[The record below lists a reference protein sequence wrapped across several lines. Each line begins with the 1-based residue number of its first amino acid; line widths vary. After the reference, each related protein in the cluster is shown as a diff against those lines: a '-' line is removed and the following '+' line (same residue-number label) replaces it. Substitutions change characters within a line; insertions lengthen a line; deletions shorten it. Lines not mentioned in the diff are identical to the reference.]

1 MRNRGP
7 ANPCATAPLRA
18 RGARIWPVLLGL
30 VVCAL
35 VGSQTATTSLSSP
48 DPVSLVDPFIGTE
61 GNGHTFPGA
70 DVPFGMVQFSP
81 VSVGGGP
88 GGYEF
93 DDSRLRGFS
102 LTRLS
107 GAGCTNYGDV
117 PLMPT
122 AGPPRSSPAR
132 DPWAF
137 TSGFSHTGEVAHPG
151 YYQVGLS
158 SGISV
163 ALTATTRTGLGV
175 FTYPASVGDGTLLI
189 DPSGSANHESAT
201 IHVLGSTHVVGSATS
216 AAFGGG
222 CGHPPGRYTVYF
234 AVAFA
239 QPFTHFGVWSGSGV
253 APGRRQQTGAHA
265 GAYVSF
271 DTQNGRA
278 VPVRVGISYVSVAN
292 ALGNLAADHPSWSL
306 GAVKQRAQ
314 ARWAELL
321 GRIRVSG
328 GSQAQEEVFYTALYH
343 ALLFPNV
350 FSDANGE
357 YLGEDGRVHTAAG
370 YTQYTNFSEW
380 DIYRG
385 EMQLL
390 ALLAPRQASDIIRSL
405 VADGRQMGQL
415 PRWLVA
421 NAETGLMVGDP
432 ADAII
437 GDAFAFGARRFN
449 ATLALREM
457 LAGAGIPSPRR
468 TRTSATAARG
478 YEERPALGSYLSRGY
493 IPVAP
498 STTLEYSIADFAVS
512 QLAGALGDKAVGQRL
527 LARSGNWRQTF
538 DPRTGFVE
546 PRLGNGAF
554 PRGVKPASTLGFV
567 EGNGWQYTF
576 MVPQDMRGLLGAL
589 GSRNAA
595 RERLDS
601 FFTRLNAGPAAPHAW
616 LGNEPSFFAPYAYLW
631 LGDPARSAA
640 VVHRALTNLYTP
652 QPGGLPG
659 NDDLGAISAW
669 YVWSAL
675 GLYPAIPA
683 VPGLALVSPLFPSAT
698 ITLPNG
704 SRLQI
709 DAPRATTSDLYV
721 RSVDLNGARY
731 GASWL
736 PLARIANGGRLE
748 FTLGSAPSGWAT
760 GQTDLPP
767 SYPAGTGSG
776 AAADRKPRATS
787 GSSGTAAKRS
797 RP

>member
-1 MRNRGP
+1 
-7 ANPCATAPLRA
+7 
-18 RGARIWPVLLGL
+18 
-30 VVCAL
+30 
-35 VGSQTATTSLSSP
+35 VGSQTATTSLAAP

-93 DDSRLRGFS
+93 DDTRLRGFS

-107 GAGCTNYGDV
+107 GAGCANYGDV

-122 AGPPRSSPAR
+122 AGPPRSSPVG

-137 TSGFSHTGEVAHPG
+137 TSGFSHTGEVAQPG
-151 YYQVGLS
+151 YYQVGLR

-175 FTYPASVGDGTLLI
+175 FTYPASASHGTLLI
-189 DPSGSANHESAT
+189 DPSASADHESAS
-201 IHVLGSTHVVGSATS
+201 IQVVGSARVVGSATS

-234 AVAFA
+234 ALAFA
-239 QPFTHFGVWSGSGV
+239 RPFTHFGVWSGSGI
-253 APGRRQQTGAHA
+253 APGRRQLTGAHA

-271 DTQNGRA
+271 DTGHGRA
-278 VPVRVGISYVSVAN
+278 VPVRAAISYVSVAN
-292 ALGNLAADHPSWSL
+292 ALGNLAADQPSWSL
-306 GAVKQRAQ
+306 GEVRARAR
-314 ARWAELL
+314 ARWDQLL

-343 ALLFPNV
+343 ALLFPSV

-385 EMQLL
+385 EIQLL

-405 VADGRQMGQL
+405 VADGRQTGQL

-421 NAETGLMVGDP
+421 NTETGLMVGDP

-457 LAGAGIPSPRR
+457 LAGAGAGAGSPSPRR
-468 TRTSATAARG
+468 TRTSATAARR

-498 STTLEYSIADFAVS
+498 STTLEYSIADFAIS
-512 QLAGALGDKAVGQRL
+512 QLARALGDTGVEKRL

-546 PRLGNGAF
+546 PRLGTGAF
-554 PRGVKPASTLGFV
+554 PRSVRPTSTAGFV

-576 MVPQDMRGLLGAL
+576 MVPQDMRDLLAAI
-589 GSRNAA
+589 GSRTAG
-595 RERLDS
+595 RERLDG
-601 FFTRLNAGPAAPHAW
+601 FFSELNAGPAAPHAW
-616 LGNEPSFFAPYAYLW
+616 LGNEPSFLAPYAYLW
-631 LGDPARSAA
+631 LGVPARSAA
-640 VVHRALTNLYTP
+640 VVHRALTNLFAP
-652 QPGGLPG
+652 LPGGLPG

-683 VPGLALVSPLFPSAT
+683 VPGLALISPLFPSAT
-698 ITLPNG
+698 IRLPNG

-709 DAPRATTSDLYV
+709 NAPRATDADLYV
-721 RSVDLNGARY
+721 RSLDLNDGRY

-736 PLARIANGGRLE
+736 PLARIARGGRLD
-748 FTLGSAPSGWAT
+748 FVLGTVPSHWAT
-760 GQTDLPP
+760 GQADLPP
-767 SYPAGTGSG
+767 SFAAGTGARAVARRS
-776 AAADRKPRATS
+776 PRSTAGRS
-787 GSSGTAAKRS
+787 GSVARPS
-797 RP
+797 RG

>member
-18 RGARIWPVLLGL
+18 GGARIWPVLLGL

-35 VGSQTATTSLSSP
+35 VGSQTATTSLSSA

-93 DDSRLRGFS
+93 DDSRLSGFS

-117 PLMPT
+117 PLTPT

-137 TSGFSHTGEVAHPG
+137 TSGFSHTGEVAQPG

-175 FTYPASVGDGTLLI
+175 FTYPASVSNGTLLI
-189 DPSGSANHESAT
+189 DPSASANHESAT
-201 IHVLGSTHVVGSATS
+201 IHVVGSTHVVGSATS
-216 AAFGGG
+216 DAFGGG

-234 AVAFA
+234 ALAFA
-239 QPFTHFGVWSGSGV
+239 QPFTHFGVWSGSGI

-271 DTQNGRA
+271 DTQNARA

-306 GAVKQRAQ
+306 DAVKERAQ

-328 GSQAQEEVFYTALYH
+328 GSQAQEETFYTALYH

-357 YLGEDGRVHTAAG
+357 YLGEDGHVHTAAG

-390 ALLAPRQASDIIRSL
+390 ALLAPRQAGDIIRSL
-405 VADGRQMGQL
+405 IADGRQMGQL

-421 NAETGLMVGDP
+421 NTETGLMVGDP

-478 YEERPALGSYLSRGY
+478 DEERPALGSYLSRGY
-493 IPVAP
+493 IPDAP
-498 STTLEYSIADFAVS
+498 STTLEYSIADLPSRNSPAHSATSPSSSGCSAARATGGRPSTRGPASSSPASATVPSRAGSGRPRRSASSRGTAGSTRSWCPRTCAVS
-512 QLAGALGDKAVGQRL
+512 S
-527 LARSGNWRQTF
+527 ARSALATPPGSGWT
-538 DPRTGFVE
+538 
-546 PRLGNGAF
+546 ASS
-554 PRGVKPASTLGFV
+554 PASTPALRRR
-567 EGNGWQYTF
+567 T
-576 MVPQDMRGLLGAL
+576 L
-589 GSRNAA
+589 GS
-595 RERLDS
+595 E
-601 FFTRLNAGPAAPHAW
+601 
-616 LGNEPSFFAPYAYLW
+616 
-631 LGDPARSAA
+631 
-640 VVHRALTNLYTP
+640 TN
-652 QPGGLPG
+652 
-659 NDDLGAISAW
+659 
-669 YVWSAL
+669 
-675 GLYPAIPA
+675 
-683 VPGLALVSPLFPSAT
+683 
-698 ITLPNG
+698 
-704 SRLQI
+704 R
-709 DAPRATTSDLYV
+709 
-721 RSVDLNGARY
+721 
-731 GASWL
+731 ASWL
-736 PLARIANGGRLE
+736 PTRTLARRPGPERRRRSPRADEPLQPAAGRPPWQRRPRLDLGLVCLE
-748 FTLGSAPSGWAT
+748 RPRALPRDPGRAGARARQPA
-760 GQTDLPP
+760 LPP
-767 SYPAGTGSG
+767 RRRSRSRTAPGCRST
-776 AAADRKPRATS
+776 PRERPPATS
-787 GSSGTAAKRS
+787 TSARS
-797 RP
+797 T